1 VQEVTGIVPELS
13 CTGGT
18 SDGRFIAAACRELVE
33 VGPINATIHKI
44 DERVAIADL
53 EALSQI
59 YRGVLERLL
68 VA

>member
-1 VQEVTGIVPELS
+1 MV
-13 CTGGT
+13 
-18 SDGRFIAAACRELVE
+18 DGAALFAAKGSANAPRLAVM
-33 VGPINATIHKI
+33 PINATIHKI